1 MFKVG
6 DKVRI
11 KEDTHDVPGL
21 YWLSEMDKFRGIET
35 YIKSINGRWY
45 HLEKGSYEGSETY
58 AYDESWLE
66 LIKEDTFEVEEKEIE
81 KLFT

>member
-11 KEDTHDVPGL
+11 REDTRDVPGL
-21 YWLSEMDKFRGIET
+21 YWLSEMDRFHGIET
-35 YIKSINGRWY
+35 YIKDIDGVWY
-45 HLEKGSYEGSETY
+45 HLGKGSYEGDDTY
-58 AYDESWLE
+58 AYAESWLE
-66 LIKEDTFEVEEKEIE
+66 LINEDTFEIEEKEIE